1 VANSLLTINMITREA
16 LRLWKNSNAFISNI
30 DTQYD
35 DAYAKT
41 GAKIGSALRI
51 RLPNDFTVRTGQAAS
66 VQDTTEQNTTM
77 TLATQKGVDISFSS
91 VDRALSLDD
100 FSKRILAPMVN
111 NLAGAVA
118 YDVMSGVEGGAANFV
133 SAVDGSSNVTTPTVT
148 TWLQAGAIL
157 DQMSAPRANRTIM
170 MDPLTQARTVASLTG
185 LFNPSG
191 EISKQYKTGMMG
203 QALGFDWYM
212 DQTVLSHTTATY
224 SGGKTVN
231 GAGQTGSTLVV
242 NAITGGLAV
251 GDIITIAG
259 VYAVNRITKQST
271 GSLAQF
277 VVTATMASG
286 GTSVSIYPAIVPPSG
301 GDPVQYQT
309 VTASPANG
317 ATITVVT
324 ASAEVYRKNIAYVP
338 EAVTMATADLE
349 LPKGVH
355 EAAREVFD
363 GLSMRMV
370 SAYNIATDQFITRL
384 DILYGY
390 KWLRPEWVVA
400 VADAA

>member
-1 VANSLLTINMITREA
+1 
-16 LRLWKNSNAFISNI
+16 
-30 DTQYD
+30 
-35 DAYAKT
+35 
-41 GAKIGSALRI
+41 
-51 RLPNDFTVRTGQAAS
+51 
-66 VQDTTEQNTTM
+66 
-77 TLATQKGVDISFSS
+77 
-91 VDRALSLDD
+91 
-100 FSKRILAPMVN
+100 
-111 NLAGAVA
+111 
-118 YDVMSGVEGGAANFV
+118 
-133 SAVDGSSNVTTPTVT
+133 VT